1 MGIFSRLSDIVNSNL
16 NAILARAE
24 DPEKLIRL
32 VIQEMED
39 TLVEVRSAAVRGI
52 AERKELERRV
62 ESLKREAEEWDR
74 KAELALTRGRED
86 LARGALLAKT
96 RAATAAAEAGRQLA
110 QVAEALARQN
120 EDIAKLQAKL
130 TDAKTRQRA
139 LIARHTTAASRLKLR
154 RTLYNERISD
164 AFARF
169 EQVERALDEAEGK
182 VEAFDIGRPM
192 GGPVGGP
199 TGGAAPADDFAQWEA
214 DSRVQEE
221 LDRLKARLGNRLPNV
236 PAPAQAAPKA

>member
-1 MGIFSRLSDIVNSNL
+1 MGIFSRLSDIVNANL
-16 NAILARAE
+16 NSLLARAE

-52 AERKELERRV
+52 AERKELERRT
-62 ESLKREAEEWDR
+62 ETFRRDAEEWDR

-96 RAATAAAEAGRQLA
+96 RAAAACAESERSLA
-110 QVAEALARQN
+110 QLNEVLTRQN
-120 EDIAKLQAKL
+120 EDIARLQAKL
-130 TDAKTRQRA
+130 DDARTRQRS
-139 LIARHTTAASRLKLR
+139 LVARHGTAASRLKLR
-154 RTLYNERISD
+154 RALYDERIAD

-182 VEAFDIGRPM
+182 VEAFDIGR
-192 GGPVGGP
+192 
-199 TGGAAPADDFAQWEA
+199 APQPGSADAFAQWES

-221 LDRLKARLGNRLPNV
+221 LDRLKARLGNRLPV
-236 PAPAQAAPKA
+236 AVEPKAAAR